1 MTKKLHKTL
10 ENTKFAQCPVVA
22 LAANP
27 SNSSSDAANEPF
39 GVNSL
44 IEKLKE
50 VTFIPNRNS
59 DGPFLFAIDH
69 CFNIKGQGLFSSLGS
84 FYLYFN
90 SHY

>member
-1 MTKKLHKTL
+1 MTKRLHKTL
-10 ENTKFAQCPVVA
+10 ENTKFAQSPVIA

-27 SNSSSDAANEPF
+27 NNSSEAMN
-39 GVNSL
+39 VNSL

-69 CFNIKGQGLFSSLGS
+69 CFNIKGQGLSVLRLNLF
-84 FYLYFN
+84 
-90 SHY
+90 